1 MRSSPVRSS
10 THSFLVSQCQFFCIS
25 WARKTG
31 ALLTKFRSSSQL
43 RFRQKPQDDVS
54 GGTQRF
60 SQEGTLT
67 PEHERNFEGI
77 TSEDEREYYLPV
89 LSSFPSTPRCLPNPL
104 PQASLF
110 SICALTQSWL
120 ISSPSGTRI
129 PDPGWSLA
137 LKIVSLVLALLANLI
152 LLFNFARRIS
162 YAIAQPLTI
171 IFWYL
176 SSIFLLVPVVITHT
190 TLSHRKPSYVLSQ
203 AYWYAFI
210 ATVLYFMISTLLLFN
225 LLGSCI
231 FRAYKPA
238 FIQLDRPQRTLM
250 LQSIIFSAYLAL
262 GGAIFSAIEDW
273 VFVDGLYWADYTL
286 LTIGF
291 GSELPLKTTAGRMI
305 LIPFAAVGLLIVGLI
320 VNSVRGLVVER
331 TRGRITKRRL
341 QKERTKWAKVINK
354 LRSGTEEERKEAE
367 RRFINPRNRWW
378 KRKVREVTEDDR
390 EKKRWKIREFLLMR
404 HIEDHS
410 NKMERYIALASSF
423 LFFVIVWVGGSV
435 VFWACQLSD
444 PAPWTY
450 PESLYFTYATVL
462 TIGFGDF
469 YPTTAS
475 GRPFSVIWSLLAVP
489 SVTIFIQ
496 NVGETIAGEV
506 QNGVEWVG
514 RWSFLPEKRSGVG
527 EKPIENRN
535 EDEERGGDICQR
547 KFSIQIPPIEN
558 HRTTIKDKGKCR
570 LSIEKEDAGRT
581 LSNPQLLPQQSPQIP
596 TTISGTT
603 QQPLSFRLSRS
614 ITKISRDAA
623 KDPTIRY
630 TWHEWV
636 RWLRLMDEAGE
647 VLGVYGCYQDSDDN
661 GKDAD
666 PASCRDHSSP
676 RGISVPD
683 DRQQH
688 QRKQQY
694 GDSIDG
700 RTRSRTERTT
710 TTLVDR
716 WRWGWLDDN
725 GPLFSSISEARWVL
739 ERLCRLFEDVVERE
753 LEGCQRLE
761 GEAA

>member
-1 MRSSPVRSS
+1 WWFASVVFP
-10 THSFLVSQCQFFCIS
+10 
-25 WARKTG
+25 
-31 ALLTKFRSSSQL
+31 
-43 RFRQKPQDDVS
+43 
-54 GGTQRF
+54 
-60 SQEGTLT
+60 
-67 PEHERNFEGI
+67 
-77 TSEDEREYYLPV
+77 
-89 LSSFPSTPRCLPNPL
+89 LSASAFGPI
-104 PQASLF
+104 ASLF

-137 LKIVSLVLALLANLI
+137 LKIISLVLALLANLI

-341 QKERTKWAKVINK
+341 QKERTKWAEVINK

-367 RRFINPRNRWW
+367 RRFINPKNRWW

-535 EDEERGGDICQR
+535 EDEER
-547 KFSIQIPPIEN
+547 
-558 HRTTIKDKGKCR
+558 DKGKCR

-647 VLGVYGCYQDSDDN
+647 VLGVYGCYQDN
-661 GKDAD
+661 
-666 PASCRDHSSP
+666 
-676 RGISVPD
+676 
-683 DRQQH
+683 
-688 QRKQQY
+688 
-694 GDSIDG
+694 
-700 RTRSRTERTT
+700 
-710 TTLVDR
+710 R